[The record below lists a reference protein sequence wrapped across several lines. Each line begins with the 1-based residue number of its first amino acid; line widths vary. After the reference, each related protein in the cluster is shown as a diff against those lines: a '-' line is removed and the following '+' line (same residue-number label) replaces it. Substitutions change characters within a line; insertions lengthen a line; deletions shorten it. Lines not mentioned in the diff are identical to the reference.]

1 MRVESSAGGESP
13 NELKAMV
20 AENMKL
26 TKDLA
31 FSIKKIRRYMFWL
44 QLTSWLKF
52 ILIAIPLVL
61 AAVYLQPMI
70 NNLMQTYNQ
79 VLEIG
84 DTVGSVKNGSGGA
97 NIENL
102 LNSPQVQEILKK
114 TVK

>member
-1 MRVESSAGGESP
+1 MRVESSAGESP

-52 ILIAIPLVL
+52 VLIAVPLVL
-61 AAVYLQPMI
+61 AAVYLQPMV
-70 NNLMQTYNQ
+70 NNIVRMYSQ
-79 VLEIG
+79 VLELG
-84 DTVGSVKNGSGGA
+84 DTVSSVKNGADSA

-102 LNSPQVQEILKK
+102 LNSPQVQEILNKIKK
-114 TVK
+114 

>member
-1 MRVESSAGGESP
+1 MRVESSGAESP

-52 ILIAIPLVL
+52 IVIAIPLVL

-79 VLEIG
+79 VLELG
-84 DTVGSVKNGSGGA
+84 DTVSSVRNAAGGTD
-97 NIENL
+97 IGNL
-102 LNSPQVQEILKK
+102 LNSPQAQEFLKK
-114 TVK
+114 ATK

>member
-1 MRVESSAGGESP
+1 MRVESSSGAEAP

-52 ILIAIPLVL
+52 VLIAVPLVL
-61 AAVYLQPMI
+61 AAVYLQPMLKNI
-70 NNLMQTYNQ
+70 MQTYNQ
-79 VLEIG
+79 VLELG
-84 DTVGSVKNGSGGA
+84 DTVSSVKSGVDGA

-114 TVK
+114 ATK